1 MWYGRLCV
9 TTRPL
14 LSPCTGS
21 QSLDTALCIE
31 HVPSFGRTRL
41 AGEVLGFSL
50 HTHVFSSRIHMQILI
65 SIIKRSACISLI
77 KIKKSGF
84 TTVMVW
90 KFILHLPFEKLCSQN
105 LQGTFDTDFKFIFN
119 NHCPVWWLSLC
130 TLPLFV
136 CYSCVFYLC
145 HAKDTQNF
153 YLWKSV
159 NILDKC

>member
-41 AGEVLGFSL
+41 AGEVVGFSL
-50 HTHVFSSRIHMQILI
+50 HTLVFSSRIHMQILI

-77 KIKKSGF
+77 KIKNQVLQQSWFENSFYIYHLKSC
-84 TTVMVW
+84 VHRIC
-90 KFILHLPFEKLCSQN
+90 KEPLIQILSLSLIIIAQ
-105 LQGTFDTDFKFIFN
+105 FDD
-119 NHCPVWWLSLC
+119 CRCVLSLC
-130 TLPLFV
+130 LCVIYVCFTYAMLKTLKIFIFENL
-136 CYSCVFYLC
+136 
-145 HAKDTQNF
+145 
-153 YLWKSV
+153 
-159 NILDKC
+159 

>member
-77 KIKKSGF
+77 KIKNQVLQQSWFENSFYIYHLKSCVHRICKEPLIQILSLSLIIIAQFDDCRCVFSLCLWVIYVCF
-84 TTVMVW
+84 TYAMLKTL
-90 KFILHLPFEKLCSQN
+90 KI
-105 LQGTFDTDFKFIFN
+105 FIFEN
-119 NHCPVWWLSLC
+119 L
-130 TLPLFV
+130 
-136 CYSCVFYLC
+136 
-145 HAKDTQNF
+145 
-153 YLWKSV
+153 
-159 NILDKC
+159 

>member
-41 AGEVLGFSL
+41 AGEVVGFSL

-77 KIKKSGF
+77 KIKNQVLQQSWFENSFYIYHLKSC
-84 TTVMVW
+84 VHRIC
-90 KFILHLPFEKLCSQN
+90 KEPLIQILSLSLMIIAQ
-105 LQGTFDTDFKFIFN
+105 FDD
-119 NHCPVWWLSLC
+119 CRCVLSLC
-130 TLPLFV
+130 LCVIYVCFTYAMLKTLKIFIFENL
-136 CYSCVFYLC
+136 
-145 HAKDTQNF
+145 
-153 YLWKSV
+153 
-159 NILDKC
+159 

>member
-41 AGEVLGFSL
+41 AGEVVGFSL

-77 KIKKSGF
+77 KIKNQVLQQSWFENSFYIYHLKSC
-84 TTVMVW
+84 VHRIC
-90 KFILHLPFEKLCSQN
+90 KEPLIQILSLSLIIIAQ
-105 LQGTFDTDFKFIFN
+105 FDD
-119 NHCPVWWLSLC
+119 CRCVLSLC
-130 TLPLFV
+130 LCVIYVCFTYAMLKTLKIFIFENL
-136 CYSCVFYLC
+136 
-145 HAKDTQNF
+145 
-153 YLWKSV
+153 
-159 NILDKC
+159 

>member
-41 AGEVLGFSL
+41 AGEVVGFSL
-50 HTHVFSSRIHMQILI
+50 HTLVFSSRIHMQILI
-65 SIIKRSACISLI
+65 SVIKRSACISLI

-90 KFILHLPFEKLCSQN
+90 NSFYIYHLKSCVHRICKEPLIQILSLSLIIIAQFDDCCCVLFLC
-105 LQGTFDTDFKFIFN
+105 LCVIYVCFTYAMLKTLKIFIFEN
-119 NHCPVWWLSLC
+119 L
-130 TLPLFV
+130 
-136 CYSCVFYLC
+136 
-145 HAKDTQNF
+145 
-153 YLWKSV
+153 
-159 NILDKC
+159 

>member
-31 HVPSFGRTRL
+31 HVPFFGRTRL

-65 SIIKRSACISLI
+65 SVIKRRACISLI
-77 KIKKSGF
+77 KIKNQVLQQSWFENSFYIYHLKSC
-84 TTVMVW
+84 VHRIC
-90 KFILHLPFEKLCSQN
+90 KEPLIQILSLSLIIIAQ
-105 LQGTFDTDFKFIFN
+105 FDD
-119 NHCPVWWLSLC
+119 CRCVLSLC
-130 TLPLFV
+130 LCVIYVCFTYAMLKTLKIFIFENL
-136 CYSCVFYLC
+136 
-145 HAKDTQNF
+145 
-153 YLWKSV
+153 
-159 NILDKC
+159 

>member
-9 TTRPL
+9 TARPL

-31 HVPSFGRTRL
+31 HVPSRTRL

-77 KIKKSGF
+77 KIKNQVLQQSWFENSFYIYHLKSC
-84 TTVMVW
+84 VHRIC
-90 KFILHLPFEKLCSQN
+90 KEPLIQILSLSLIIIAQ
-105 LQGTFDTDFKFIFN
+105 FDDSR
-119 NHCPVWWLSLC
+119 CVLSLC
-130 TLPLFV
+130 LCVIYVCFTYAMLKTLKIFIFENL
-136 CYSCVFYLC
+136 
-145 HAKDTQNF
+145 
-153 YLWKSV
+153 
-159 NILDKC
+159 

>member
-1 MWYGRLCV
+1 MCV

-41 AGEVLGFSL
+41 AGEVVGFSL

-77 KIKKSGF
+77 KIKNQVLQQSWFENSFYIYHLKSC
-84 TTVMVW
+84 VHRIC
-90 KFILHLPFEKLCSQN
+90 KEPLIQILSLSLIIIAQ
-105 LQGTFDTDFKFIFN
+105 FDD
-119 NHCPVWWLSLC
+119 CRCVLSLC
-130 TLPLFV
+130 LCVIYVCFTYAMLKTLKIFIFENL
-136 CYSCVFYLC
+136 
-145 HAKDTQNF
+145 
-153 YLWKSV
+153 
-159 NILDKC
+159 

>member
-77 KIKKSGF
+77 KIKNQVLQQSWFENSFYIYHLKSC
-84 TTVMVW
+84 VHRIC
-90 KFILHLPFEKLCSQN
+90 KEPLIQI
-105 LQGTFDTDFKFIFN
+105 FKFIIN

-159 NILDKC
+159 NILEKC

>member
-77 KIKKSGF
+77 KIKNQVLQQSWFENSFYIYHLKSCVHRICKEPLIQILSLSLIIIAQFDDCRCVISLCLCVIYVCF
-84 TTVMVW
+84 TYAMLKTL
-90 KFILHLPFEKLCSQN
+90 KI
-105 LQGTFDTDFKFIFN
+105 FIFEN
-119 NHCPVWWLSLC
+119 L
-130 TLPLFV
+130 
-136 CYSCVFYLC
+136 
-145 HAKDTQNF
+145 
-153 YLWKSV
+153 
-159 NILDKC
+159 

>member
-1 MWYGRLCV
+1 MIWYRRLCV

-41 AGEVLGFSL
+41 AGEVVGFSL

-77 KIKKSGF
+77 KIKNQVLQQSWFENSFYIYHLKSC
-84 TTVMVW
+84 VHRIC
-90 KFILHLPFEKLCSQN
+90 KEPLIQILSLSLIIIAQ
-105 LQGTFDTDFKFIFN
+105 FDD
-119 NHCPVWWLSLC
+119 CRCVLSLC
-130 TLPLFV
+130 LCVIYVCFTYAMLKTLKIFIFENL
-136 CYSCVFYLC
+136 
-145 HAKDTQNF
+145 
-153 YLWKSV
+153 
-159 NILDKC
+159 

>member
-31 HVPSFGRTRL
+31 HVPFFGRTRL

-50 HTHVFSSRIHMQILI
+50 HTHVFSSRIHMQISI

-77 KIKKSGF
+77 KIKNQVLQQSWFENSFYIYHLKSC
-84 TTVMVW
+84 VHRIC
-90 KFILHLPFEKLCSQN
+90 KEPLIQILSLSLIIIAQ
-105 LQGTFDTDFKFIFN
+105 FDD
-119 NHCPVWWLSLC
+119 CRCVLSLC
-130 TLPLFV
+130 LCVIYVCFTYAMLKTLKIFIFENL
-136 CYSCVFYLC
+136 
-145 HAKDTQNF
+145 
-153 YLWKSV
+153 
-159 NILDKC
+159 

>member
-41 AGEVLGFSL
+41 AGEVVGFSL

-77 KIKKSGF
+77 KIKKIRFYNSHGLKIHF
-84 TTVMVW
+84 YIYHLKSCVHRIC
-90 KFILHLPFEKLCSQN
+90 KEPLIQILSLSLIIIAQ
-105 LQGTFDTDFKFIFN
+105 FDD
-119 NHCPVWWLSLC
+119 CRCVLSLC
-130 TLPLFV
+130 LCVIYVCFTYAMLKTLKIFIFENL
-136 CYSCVFYLC
+136 
-145 HAKDTQNF
+145 
-153 YLWKSV
+153 
-159 NILDKC
+159 

>member
-31 HVPSFGRTRL
+31 HVPFFGRTRL

-65 SIIKRSACISLI
+65 SVIKRRACISLI
-77 KIKKSGF
+77 KIKNQVLQQSWFENSFYIYHLKSC
-84 TTVMVW
+84 VHRIC
-90 KFILHLPFEKLCSQN
+90 KKPLIQILSLSLIIIAQ
-105 LQGTFDTDFKFIFN
+105 FDD
-119 NHCPVWWLSLC
+119 CRCVLSLC
-130 TLPLFV
+130 LCVIYVCFTYAMLKTLKIFIFENL
-136 CYSCVFYLC
+136 
-145 HAKDTQNF
+145 
-153 YLWKSV
+153 
-159 NILDKC
+159 

>member
-77 KIKKSGF
+77 KIKNQVLQQSWFENSFYIYHLKSCVHRICKEPLIQILSLSLIIIAQFDDCRCVFSLCLCIIYVCF
-84 TTVMVW
+84 TYAMLKTL
-90 KFILHLPFEKLCSQN
+90 KI
-105 LQGTFDTDFKFIFN
+105 FIFEN
-119 NHCPVWWLSLC
+119 L
-130 TLPLFV
+130 
-136 CYSCVFYLC
+136 
-145 HAKDTQNF
+145 
-153 YLWKSV
+153 
-159 NILDKC
+159 

>member
-65 SIIKRSACISLI
+65 SVIKRRACISLI
-77 KIKKSGF
+77 KIKNQVLQQSWFENSFYIYHLKSC
-84 TTVMVW
+84 VHRIC
-90 KFILHLPFEKLCSQN
+90 KKPLIQILSLSLIIIAQ
-105 LQGTFDTDFKFIFN
+105 FDD
-119 NHCPVWWLSLC
+119 CRCVLSLC
-130 TLPLFV
+130 LCVIYVCFTYAMLKTLKIFIFENL
-136 CYSCVFYLC
+136 
-145 HAKDTQNF
+145 
-153 YLWKSV
+153 
-159 NILDKC
+159 

>member
-1 MWYGRLCV
+1 M
-9 TTRPL
+9 

-77 KIKKSGF
+77 KIKNQVLQQSWFENSFYIYHLKSC
-84 TTVMVW
+84 VHRIC
-90 KFILHLPFEKLCSQN
+90 KEPLIQILSLSLIIIAQ
-105 LQGTFDTDFKFIFN
+105 FDD
-119 NHCPVWWLSLC
+119 CRCVLSLC
-130 TLPLFV
+130 LCVIYVCFTYAMLKTLKIFIFENL
-136 CYSCVFYLC
+136 
-145 HAKDTQNF
+145 
-153 YLWKSV
+153 
-159 NILDKC
+159 

>member
-31 HVPSFGRTRL
+31 HVPSRTRL
-41 AGEVLGFSL
+41 AGEVVGFSL

-77 KIKKSGF
+77 KIKNQVLQQSWFENSFYIYHLKSC
-84 TTVMVW
+84 VHRIC
-90 KFILHLPFEKLCSQN
+90 KEPLIQILSLSLIIIAQ
-105 LQGTFDTDFKFIFN
+105 FDD
-119 NHCPVWWLSLC
+119 CRCVLSLC
-130 TLPLFV
+130 LCVIYVCFTYAMLKTLKIFIFENL
-136 CYSCVFYLC
+136 
-145 HAKDTQNF
+145 
-153 YLWKSV
+153 
-159 NILDKC
+159 

>member
-9 TTRPL
+9 TARPL

-31 HVPSFGRTRL
+31 HVPFFGRTRL

-77 KIKKSGF
+77 KIKNQVLQQSWFENSFYIYHLKSC
-84 TTVMVW
+84 VHRIC
-90 KFILHLPFEKLCSQN
+90 KEPLIQILSLSLIIIAQ
-105 LQGTFDTDFKFIFN
+105 FDDSR
-119 NHCPVWWLSLC
+119 CVLSLC
-130 TLPLFV
+130 LCVIYVCFTYAMLKTLKIFIFENL
-136 CYSCVFYLC
+136 
-145 HAKDTQNF
+145 
-153 YLWKSV
+153 
-159 NILDKC
+159 

>member
-1 MWYGRLCV
+1 MWYGRLCA

-41 AGEVLGFSL
+41 AGEVVGFSL

-77 KIKKSGF
+77 KIKNQVLQQSWFENSFYIYHLKSC
-84 TTVMVW
+84 VHRIC
-90 KFILHLPFEKLCSQN
+90 KEPLIQILSLSLIIIAQ
-105 LQGTFDTDFKFIFN
+105 FDD
-119 NHCPVWWLSLC
+119 CRCVLSLC
-130 TLPLFV
+130 LCVIYVCFTYAMLKTLKIFIFENL
-136 CYSCVFYLC
+136 
-145 HAKDTQNF
+145 
-153 YLWKSV
+153 
-159 NILDKC
+159 

>member
-31 HVPSFGRTRL
+31 HVPSRTRL
-41 AGEVLGFSL
+41 AGEVVGFSL

-77 KIKKSGF
+77 KIKNQVLQQSWFGNSFYIYHLKSC
-84 TTVMVW
+84 VHRIC
-90 KFILHLPFEKLCSQN
+90 KEPLIQILSLSLIIIAQ
-105 LQGTFDTDFKFIFN
+105 FDD
-119 NHCPVWWLSLC
+119 CRCVLSLC
-130 TLPLFV
+130 LCVIYVCFTYAMLKTLKIFIFENL
-136 CYSCVFYLC
+136 
-145 HAKDTQNF
+145 
-153 YLWKSV
+153 
-159 NILDKC
+159 

>member
-41 AGEVLGFSL
+41 AGEVVGFSL

-65 SIIKRSACISLI
+65 SVIKRRACISLI
-77 KIKKSGF
+77 KIKNQVLQQSWFENSFYIYHLKSC
-84 TTVMVW
+84 VHRIC
-90 KFILHLPFEKLCSQN
+90 KEPLIQILSLSLIIIAQ
-105 LQGTFDTDFKFIFN
+105 FDD
-119 NHCPVWWLSLC
+119 CRCVLSLC
-130 TLPLFV
+130 LCVIYVCFTYAMLKTLKIFIFENL
-136 CYSCVFYLC
+136 
-145 HAKDTQNF
+145 
-153 YLWKSV
+153 
-159 NILDKC
+159 

>member
-9 TTRPL
+9 TARPL

-31 HVPSFGRTRL
+31 HVPSRTRL

-77 KIKKSGF
+77 KIKNQVLQQSWFENSFYIYHLKSC
-84 TTVMVW
+84 VHRIC
-90 KFILHLPFEKLCSQN
+90 KEPLIQILSLSLIIIAQ
-105 LQGTFDTDFKFIFN
+105 FDDSR
-119 NHCPVWWLSLC
+119 CVLSLC
-130 TLPLFV
+130 LCVIYVCFTHAMLKTLKIFIFENL
-136 CYSCVFYLC
+136 
-145 HAKDTQNF
+145 
-153 YLWKSV
+153 
-159 NILDKC
+159 

>member
-31 HVPSFGRTRL
+31 HVPSRTRL

-77 KIKKSGF
+77 KIKNQVLQQSWFENSFYIYHLKSC
-84 TTVMVW
+84 VHRIC
-90 KFILHLPFEKLCSQN
+90 KEPLIQILSLSLIIIA
-105 LQGTFDTDFKFIFN
+105 LFDD
-119 NHCPVWWLSLC
+119 CRCVLSLC
-130 TLPLFV
+130 LCVIYVCFTYAMLKTLKIFIFENL
-136 CYSCVFYLC
+136 
-145 HAKDTQNF
+145 
-153 YLWKSV
+153 
-159 NILDKC
+159 